1 MKSEILRLLKESDDY
16 ISGQQMCDR
25 FHVSRTAVWKAIE
38 QLKKEGYDI
47 EAVRN
52 RGYRLLESPDIM
64 SEAEIRSLMDTEWA
78 GKNIVYFDEIDST
91 NNRAKELGE
100 KDGAHGTL
108 FVADRQVAGKGRRGR
123 VWESPKGISIY
134 MTILLR
140 PDLIPTKAP
149 MLTLVMAQSVAE
161 GIREVTGMETG
172 IKWPNDIVCDG
183 KKVCGILT
191 EMSAQI
197 DYINYIVVG
206 VGINVSNEVFPE
218 EVAST
223 ATSLYLLTGVTC
235 SRAKLISE
243 IMAQFE
249 IYYAQYLQTQDLSG
263 LMNEYNSHLV
273 NRGRSVR
280 VLNPKREY
288 TGVAQGINQAGELLV
303 QTEDGIMHVS
313 SGEVS
318 VRGVY
323 GYV

>member
-38 QLKKEGYDI
+38 QLKKEGYEI

-172 IKWPNDIVCDG
+172 IKWPNDIVMNG

-191 EMSAQI
+191 EMSAQL
-197 DYINYIVVG
+197 DYINHVVIG
-206 VGINVSNEVFPE
+206 IGINGVDAVSELSKAQATGFYGSLLPSPDVHGYKSSEMLYNWVAKDVEPPKFTEVTDVVLITRDNFKE
-218 EVAST
+218 E
-223 ATSLYLLTGVTC
+223 LE
-235 SRAKLISE
+235 KK
-243 IMAQFE
+243 
-249 IYYAQYLQTQDLSG
+249 G
-263 LMNEYNSHLV
+263 L
-273 NRGRSVR
+273 GG
-280 VLNPKREY
+280 K
-288 TGVAQGINQAGELLV
+288 
-303 QTEDGIMHVS
+303 
-313 SGEVS
+313 
-318 VRGVY
+318 
-323 GYV
+323 

>member
-38 QLKKEGYDI
+38 QLKKEGYEI

-100 KDGAHGTL
+100 KDGVHGTL

-161 GIREVTGMETG
+161 GIREVTGMSMEAIGQEFQRDHSTVVYS
-172 IKWPNDIVCDG
+172 IKTMAENITKDQHLKEMCSDIM
-183 KKVCGILT
+183 K
-191 EMSAQI
+191 
-197 DYINYIVVG
+197 
-206 VGINVSNEVFPE
+206 NVR
-218 EVAST
+218 T
-223 ATSLYLLTGVTC
+223 
-235 SRAKLISE
+235 
-243 IMAQFE
+243 
-249 IYYAQYLQTQDLSG
+249 
-263 LMNEYNSHLV
+263 
-273 NRGRSVR
+273 
-280 VLNPKREY
+280 
-288 TGVAQGINQAGELLV
+288 
-303 QTEDGIMHVS
+303 
-313 SGEVS
+313 
-318 VRGVY
+318 
-323 GYV
+323 

>member
-38 QLKKEGYDI
+38 QLKKEGYEI

-100 KDGAHGTL
+100 KDGVHGTL

-172 IKWPNDIVCDG
+172 IKWPNDIVMNK

-191 EMSAQI
+191 EMSTQM
-197 DYINYIVVG
+197 DYINYIVIG
-206 VGINVSNEVFPE
+206 IGINVQNEAFPE
-218 EVAST
+218 EIGEV
-223 ATSLYLLTGVTC
+223 ATSLRIESGKKQNRAAIIEAVWEEFEKYYDIYLKT
-235 SRAKLISE
+235 E
-243 IMAQFE
+243 DMQ
-249 IYYAQYLQTQDLSG
+249 G
-263 LMNEYNSHLV
+263 LVGEYNRKLA
-273 NRGRSVR
+273 NMNQQVR
-280 VLNPKREY
+280 VLDPKDPYEGTAR
-288 TGVAQGINQAGELLV
+288 GITPKGELIVDTWEARKL
-303 QTEDGIMHVS
+303 VS

-318 VRGVY
+318 VRGLY